1 MSEVA
6 SLKDRFFSVLPGAYS
21 VWGRLFAS
29 FLLIS
34 AILAI
39 ISVAAVWRFT
49 TLSQDMSALVEQ
61 QMPEIVQVNEVATA
75 VTELAAQATILSE
88 PRLRK
93 DRAAYQETLNQ
104 QLSNLSDRISQV
116 RDPELVSAR
125 DEIEE
130 HIRLLLSFSD
140 QQFSLEE
147 NLIAK
152 ASSLRWLQADFQSE
166 ISPLL
171 LDISFNIDNAVSRIE
186 ASQGRDDFRVAFD
199 LLSSESAKRDLVQEV
214 GREGSFAINAM
225 LQSTNAQSAE
235 SLAQFADIALESLD
249 HANRL
254 LQELGDASSLITLEQ
269 SLQSLREL
277 AIAETGVFAIAQQL
291 IETRQQV
298 LLELAAAQQS
308 LSQFQKELSETG
320 EQRRATAISVA
331 DAAIVGMQ
339 NASVQIVLLSLI
351 GLMAMSFILVFYV
364 RRRIVA
370 RLQALSHALRAIA
383 RGELDQPT
391 AQMTGSDELGRMGNA
406 VEVFRQ
412 SVIER
417 EETLNRLQKEIE
429 ERERTNKKLQQ
440 TQVELVQA
448 GKLAALGR
456 LSAGISH
463 ELNQPIAA
471 TRYAAHNS
479 LTRLEQGADVKT
491 LEKPLQKIVRLSD
504 RMTALV
510 RQFSHFARRS
520 DYQIK
525 PIDLAPVVERS
536 VEIFQSRLAEQPN
549 VKIEWDA
556 KSLKRQVHGDP
567 LLVEQVLVNLI
578 SNAIDAI
585 AEANRKSGSIQ
596 IIGRPE
602 GEFVMIDVV
611 DNGAGIPQLEHDIF
625 EPFVTSKEVGKGTG
639 LGLSISYTIAQDLGG
654 VLHLRN
660 NVDQGATASLG
671 LRAADE

>member
-1 MSEVA
+1 MSDA
-6 SLKDRFFSVLPGAYS
+6 LSFKDRLFAYLPGAYS

-39 ISVAAVWRFT
+39 IAFAAVLRFT
-49 TLSQDMSALVEQ
+49 TISQDMSELVEQ

-93 DRAAYQETLNQ
+93 DRAAYQEALNA
-104 QLSNLSDRISQV
+104 QLTNLTDRISRV
-116 RDPELVSAR
+116 RDPELISAR
-125 DEIEE
+125 DEIEQ
-130 HIRLLLSFSD
+130 HIRLLLQFSD
-140 QQFSLEE
+140 KQFSLEE
-147 NLIAK
+147 NLIDK

-186 ASQGRDDFRVAFD
+186 VSEGQEDFRAAFD
-199 LLSSESAKRDLVQEV
+199 LLSTESAKRDLVQEV

-225 LQSTNAQSAE
+225 LQSANAQSAE
-235 SLAQFADIALESLD
+235 SLAQFADITLESLD
-249 HANRL
+249 RASRL
-254 LQELGDASSLITLEQ
+254 LEELGDADALITLD
-269 SLQSLREL
+269 QSLRSLRDL
-277 AIAETGVFAIAQQL
+277 ATSPTGIFSIAQQL
-291 IETRQQV
+291 IDARQNV
-298 LLELAAAQQS
+298 LLELSAAQQS

-320 EQRRATAISVA
+320 EARRATAIGLA
-331 DAAIVGMQ
+331 DEAIRDMQ
-339 NASVQIVLLSLI
+339 DASLQIVALTLT
-351 GLMAMSFILVFYV
+351 GLMATLFILIFYV
-364 RRRIVA
+364 RRRVVA

-383 RGELDQPT
+383 RGELDQST
-391 AQMTGSDELGRMGNA
+391 KQMTGSDELGRMGNA

-412 SVIER
+412 SVLER
-417 EETLNRLQKEIE
+417 EETLKRLQNEIK

-479 LTRLEQGADVKT
+479 LTRLEQGEDVKT

-510 RQFSHFARRS
+510 KQFSHFARRS

-525 PIDLAPVVERS
+525 PIELAPVVERS
-536 VEIFQSRLAEQPN
+536 VEIFQSRLAELPHIQISMDMESFE
-549 VKIEWDA
+549 V
-556 KSLKRQVHGDP
+556 RVQGDP
-567 LLVEQVLVNLI
+567 LLVEQILVNLI

-585 AEANRKSGSIQ
+585 ADADRKSGQ
-596 IIGRPE
+596 IDISGRVD
-602 GEFVMIDVV
+602 GDYFHIDVV
-611 DNGAGIPQLEHDIF
+611 DNGAGIPSLEHDIF

-654 VLHLRN
+654 VLYLN
-660 NVDQGATASLG
+660 NNPDQGATASLG
-671 LRAADE
+671 LRVAS

>member
-1 MSEVA
+1 MSDA
-6 SLKDRFFSVLPGAYS
+6 LSFKDRLFAYLPGAYS

-39 ISVAAVWRFT
+39 IAFAAVLRFT
-49 TLSQDMSALVEQ
+49 TISQDMSELVEQ

-93 DRAAYQETLNQ
+93 DRAAYQEALNA
-104 QLSNLSDRISQV
+104 QLTNLTDRISRV
-116 RDPELVSAR
+116 RDPELISAR
-125 DEIEE
+125 DEIEQ
-130 HIRLLLSFSD
+130 HIRLLLQFSD
-140 QQFSLEE
+140 KQFSLEE
-147 NLIAK
+147 NLIEK

-186 ASQGRDDFRVAFD
+186 VSEGQEDFRAAFD
-199 LLSSESAKRDLVQEV
+199 LLSTESAKRDLVQEV

-225 LQSTNAQSAE
+225 LQSANAQSAE
-235 SLAQFADIALESLD
+235 SLAQFADITLESLD
-249 HANRL
+249 RASRL
-254 LQELGDASSLITLEQ
+254 LEELGDADALITLD
-269 SLQSLREL
+269 QSLRSLRDL
-277 AIAETGVFAIAQQL
+277 ATSPTGIFAVAQQL
-291 IETRQQV
+291 IDARQNV
-298 LLELAAAQQS
+298 LLELSAAQQS

-320 EQRRATAISVA
+320 EARRATAIGLA
-331 DAAIVGMQ
+331 DEAIRDMQ
-339 NASVQIVLLSLI
+339 DASLQIVALTLM
-351 GLMAMSFILVFYV
+351 GLMATLFILIFYV
-364 RRRIVA
+364 RRRVVA

-383 RGELDQPT
+383 RGELDQST
-391 AQMTGSDELGRMGNA
+391 EQMTGSDELGRMGNA

-412 SVIER
+412 SVLER
-417 EETLNRLQKEIE
+417 EETLKRLQNEIK

-510 RQFSHFARRS
+510 KQFSHFARRS

-525 PIDLAPVVERS
+525 PIELAPVVERS
-536 VEIFQSRLAEQPN
+536 VEIFQSRLAELPHIQISMDMESFE
-549 VKIEWDA
+549 V
-556 KSLKRQVHGDP
+556 RVQGDP
-567 LLVEQVLVNLI
+567 LLVEQILVNLI

-585 AEANRKSGSIQ
+585 ADAERKSGQ
-596 IIGRPE
+596 IDISGRAD
-602 GEFVMIDVV
+602 GDYFHIDVV
-611 DNGAGIPQLEHDIF
+611 DNGAGIPSLEHDIF

-654 VLHLRN
+654 VLYLN
-660 NVDQGATASLG
+660 NNPDQGATASFG
-671 LRAADE
+671 LRVAS

>member
-1 MSEVA
+1 MNEAGSF
-6 SLKDRFFSVLPGAYS
+6 KDGFLNYLPGAYS

-39 ISVAAVWRFT
+39 IAFAAVLRFT
-49 TLSQDMSALVEQ
+49 TISQDMSELVEQ

-93 DRAAYQETLNQ
+93 DRAAYQEALNA
-104 QLSNLSDRISQV
+104 QLTNLSDRISRV
-116 RDPELVSAR
+116 RDPELITAR

-130 HIRLLLSFSD
+130 HIRLLLQFSD
-140 QQFSLEE
+140 RQFSLEE

-152 ASSLRWLQADFQSE
+152 GASLRWLQADFQSE

-186 ASQGRDDFRVAFD
+186 ASQGQEDFRQAFN
-199 LLSSESAKRDLVQEV
+199 LLSTESAKRDLVQEI

-235 SLAQFADIALESLD
+235 SLAQFADISLESLD
-249 HANRL
+249 HARRL
-254 LQELGDASSLITLEQ
+254 LDELGEADTLITLEQ
-269 SLQSLREL
+269 SLNSLRDL
-277 AIAETGVFAIAQQL
+277 ATSQSGIFAVARQL
-291 IETRQQV
+291 IEARKNV

-320 EQRRATAISVA
+320 ETRRATAIGLA
-331 DAAIVGMQ
+331 DEAIRDMQ
-339 NASVQIVLLSLI
+339 DASLQIVALTI
-351 GLMAMSFILVFYV
+351 TGLMATSFILIFYV
-364 RRRIVA
+364 RRRVVA

-383 RGELDQPT
+383 RGELNQST
-391 AQMTGSDELGRMGNA
+391 AEMAGTDELGRMGNA

-417 EETLNRLQKEIE
+417 EETLNRLQSEIR

-471 TRYAAHNS
+471 TRYAAHNG
-479 LTRLEQGADVKT
+479 LTRLEQGADAKT
-491 LEKPLQKIVRLSD
+491 LEKPLQKIVRLAD

-510 RQFSHFARRS
+510 KQFSHFARRS
-520 DYQIK
+520 DYDIK
-525 PIDLAPVVERS
+525 PIALWPVVERS
-536 VEIFQSRLAEQPN
+536 IEIFQARLVDMPHIEIKAAQSSLEQD
-549 VKIEWDA
+549 V
-556 KSLKRQVHGDP
+556 LGDQ

-585 AEANRKSGSIQ
+585 EDARPITGQICISGRNDGSY
-596 IIGRPE
+596 
-602 GEFVMIDVV
+602 FMIDVT
-611 DNGAGIPQLEHDIF
+611 DNGAGLPDLDHDIF

-654 VLHLRN
+654 VLYLKN
-660 NVDQGATASLG
+660 NEQQGATASLG
-671 LRAADE
+671 LKTAR